1 MGLVVGAVLALIAT
15 FLINYSNYVQKRELE
30 NLPRIG
36 TLSTMETVRAF
47 LNCRPWLKAQ
57 GMQILGAWTHNVAVG
72 FAPLSVVQPINASG
86 ICILVLLAITRLK
99 ERASVVDWIGIG
111 SITSGVILLSI
122 SLINTPSQQYA
133 YRPIILWFFI
143 VLMTGAAIS
152 SLVAAVIRKE
162 RASSFLGIG
171 VGLMVG
177 LTAILTKLAWKDVA
191 NRWGEF
197 KIAGFVFSFYFW
209 AAVVLTL
216 ISALL
221 FQVALQR
228 GLAIVVV
235 PLVTGFSNL
244 IPIVVG
250 FLAFREPFPKH
261 PVMAAFRLSS
271 ILLIIG
277 GAILLSLRREGD
289 SEKKVFKQKKSFG
302 KQSKF
307 LDVES
312 SMEIEE

>member
-1 MGLVVGAVLALIAT
+1 MGLVVGVVLALIAT

-36 TLSTMETVRAF
+36 TLSTMETIHAF
-47 LNCRPWLKAQ
+47 INCRPWLKAQ

-86 ICILVLLAITRLK
+86 ICVLVILAITKLK
-99 ERASVVDWIGIG
+99 EKASPVDWLGIG
-111 SITSGVILLSI
+111 AIMSGVLLLSI
-122 SLINTPSQQYA
+122 SLFQTPSQQQE
-133 YRPIILWFFI
+133 YRPIVLWFFI
-143 VLMTGAAIS
+143 VLMIGAAIS
-152 SLVAAVIRKE
+152 SLIAAVIRKE

-177 LTAILTKLAWKDVA
+177 LTAILTKLAWKDIA
-191 NRWGEF
+191 DRWEEF
-197 KIAGFVFSFYFW
+197 RIAGFIFSFYFW
-209 AAVVLTL
+209 LAIILTL
-216 ISALL
+216 ISAVL

-228 GLAIVVV
+228 GMAIVVV

-261 PVMAAFRLSS
+261 PVMAAFRLAS
-271 ILLIIG
+271 IFLIIG

-289 SEKKVFKQKKSFG
+289 SEKKVFKQKNRFK
-302 KQSKF
+302 KQSDF
-307 LDVES
+307 LNVES
-312 SMEIEE
+312 KMDIEE